1 MSQFELLSPDGEDIL
16 LGPLVG
22 RPNKKDLIRAPL
34 TGAVGFGATC
44 SFGDMAFYYYEGEGF
59 TIWKSHYDIG
69 RRARVIGRTDQAIL
83 ELSSMYEGRLDI
95 DWRDVVSGKLA
106 LKQVQLNYAPY
117 VDNTTVIEGG
127 KQYLTLDVHFSP
139 TLLES
144 YVKDAPVLGRFL
156 EQVAK
161 GQPTIIF
168 DRPVHATADV
178 NQVLKSIMRFSLLDE
193 LAPRHYGYYVHILLM
208 HVLDQA
214 AGLSAPVFRSSPT
227 DIERAHE
234 ARRLL
239 LFDYSKSYTIGEL
252 CRLVG
257 TNPNTLKRT
266 FKEQFGA
273 PIGRYKR
280 TAFMDQAK
288 ILLLE
293 TSNTIDEISMLLGY
307 QSQQGFTHAYKA
319 YWGYTPGMERKGRS

>member
-1 MSQFELLSPDGEDIL
+1 MSHFELLSPDGEDIL
-16 LGPLVG
+16 LGPLEG

-34 TGAVGFGATC
+34 AGAVGFGATC
-44 SFGDMAFYYYEGEGF
+44 SFGDMAFYYYQGEGF
-59 TIWKSHYDIG
+59 TIWKSHYDIR
-69 RRARVIGRTDQAIL
+69 RRARVIGRADQAIL
-83 ELSSMYEGRLDI
+83 ELSSMYEGRLDV
-95 DWRDVVSGKLA
+95 DWREVVSGKLK

-161 GQPTIIF
+161 GQASMLF
-168 DRPVHATADV
+168 DRPVHATAAV
-178 NQVLKSIMRFSLLDE
+178 NQVLKSIMQFSLLDE
-193 LAPRHYGYYVHILLM
+193 LAPRYYGYYVHILLM

-214 AGLSAPVFRSSPT
+214 TGLKAPVFRPT
-227 DIERAHE
+227 PDDVEKAHE

-239 LFDYSKSYTIGEL
+239 LSDYSRSYKIDEL

-266 FKEQFGA
+266 FKQEFGS
-273 PIGRYKR
+273 PIGHYKR
-280 TAFMDQAK
+280 TAFMDHAK

-293 TSNTIDEISMLLGY
+293 TPHTIDEIAMLIGY
-307 QSQQGFTHAYKA
+307 QSQQGFTSAYKG
-319 YWGYTPGMERKGRS
+319 YWGCTPGWERRGR